1 MFQKARLKLTVWYV
15 LIILLITGT
24 LSLIAYNRVASV
36 MDVQFQRMQAQINRD
51 IQRRYP
57 GEVRIRPEQENLREG
72 KKQVATQLILINAG
86 IGVIT
91 AAASYFLSG
100 KTLKPI
106 QTTLDEH
113 KRFIS
118 DAAHELRTPITSLKT
133 AIEVSLMDQ
142 KIDADTQDLLK
153 DNLREIKNL
162 EHLTNSLLHLAR
174 QEQTNSKP
182 ECEQIQLDQVILDVV
197 KQLSPL
203 AKKKQIKLIS
213 SCKPEEIKMEGYQDG
228 IAEMTRIF
236 LDNAIKYTPKK
247 GTVEI
252 TAVSHRGRITITISD
267 TGVGI
272 DRPHVPYIFD
282 RFYRVDTARTKKD
295 MGGYGLGLSI
305 AKKIID
311 QHNGQVK
318 VDSKKGQGATF
329 TVTMGARLS

>member
-1 MFQKARLKLTVWYV
+1 MFHKARLKLTVWYV

-36 MDVQFQRMQAQINRD
+36 MDVQFDRMQAQINRD

-57 GEVRIRPEQENLREG
+57 GEGRIRPERENLREA
-72 KKQVATQLILINAG
+72 KKQVATQLILINVG

-133 AIEVSLMDQ
+133 SIEVSLMDQ
-142 KIDADTQDLLK
+142 NSNTDTQDLLK
-153 DNLREIKNL
+153 DNLREVKNL

-174 QEQTNSKP
+174 QEQADSKP

-203 AKKKQIKLIS
+203 AKKKQIELTS
-213 SCKPEEIKMEGYQDG
+213 SCKPEQIEMEGYKEG
-228 IAEMTRIF
+228 IAEMIRIF

-252 TAVSHRGRITITISD
+252 TAVSHRGRITITIND

-272 DRPHVPYIFD
+272 DRPHLAYIFD

-295 MGGYGLGLSI
+295 TGGYGLGLSI

-318 VDSKKGQGATF
+318 VESKKGEGTRF
-329 TVTMGARLS
+329 TVMLGVKMS